1 MQKISTVVL
10 VALIALTALPG
21 IVQAMPAI
29 SCHCFQNREFDPRRP
44 AAADDYLLTT
54 TFNSFQALALGID
67 KKSIVRAKMSG
78 QKSAD
83 IWLRFWLAS
92 KSDRSVAEIERQ
104 HRTAGSW
111 LAVSKQL
118 GIQDSNALAPSQ
130 SINNDRQLAE
140 AVAQTQMIRL
150 FAIDPEILS
159 ELSGRGASLKEM
171 VLSLFLSTLSAK
183 STAGEIFDSAHE
195 QGMSWG
201 LVAQE
206 ADVTFSAIEM
216 TLKSL
221 VEK

>member
-1 MQKISTVVL
+1 
-10 VALIALTALPG
+10 
-21 IVQAMPAI
+21 
-29 SCHCFQNREFDPRRP
+29 
-44 AAADDYLLTT
+44 
-54 TFNSFQALALGID
+54 
-67 KKSIVRAKMSG
+67 
-78 QKSAD
+78 
-83 IWLRFWLAS
+83 
-92 KSDRSVAEIERQ
+92 
-104 HRTAGSW
+104 
-111 LAVSKQL
+111 
-118 GIQDSNALAPSQ
+118 
-130 SINNDRQLAE
+130 
-140 AVAQTQMIRL
+140 MIRL